1 MCIKSSF
8 TEGPEQEKKPRRD
21 TKMKKK
27 KEREIDKKP
36 KVKMID
42 YCPFCPSQVQ
52 HIKNFLLYKL
62 PLSFFRKMCKKEKIP
77 AQAFGH
83 WSVEQMN
90 LNLFSTVNRHL
101 LNLGEKVVFA
111 TII

>member
-1 MCIKSSF
+1 MCIKSLF
-8 TEGPEQEKKPRRD
+8 KEGTRAREETEKGYKNE
-21 TKMKKK
+21 KK

-62 PLSFFRKMCKKEKIP
+62 PLSFFRKMCKKEKIS
-77 AQAFGH
+77 A
-83 WSVEQMN
+83 
-90 LNLFSTVNRHL
+90 
-101 LNLGEKVVFA
+101 
-111 TII
+111 